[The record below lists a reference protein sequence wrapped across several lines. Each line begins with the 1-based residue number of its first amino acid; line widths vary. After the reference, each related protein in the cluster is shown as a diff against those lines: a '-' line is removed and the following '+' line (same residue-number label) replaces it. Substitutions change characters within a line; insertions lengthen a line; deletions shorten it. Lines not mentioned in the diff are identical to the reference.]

1 MISRTRHAEREP
13 FVTKDGSMVREPG
26 TPHAVRNTG
35 TAPLAILCR
44 SSPAYA
50 HGDTDLLE

>member
-1 MISRTRHAEREP
+1 MISRPRHAECEP

-35 TAPLAILCR
+35 TVPLAILCR